1 MSFEDRFAAMGR
13 RIDDLVY
20 AVTSRR
26 TPKIRVGP
34 SVGERLQDSLHSAQD
49 WAASQ
54 RHKISAEKIEQMD
67 PRAKLIVIAVCAMIV
82 GGAAVGLTLHFVGG
96 GGGGSLSPEEV
107 QRLEK
112 MRGSGG
118 MSMFAT
124 PPPTPAD
131 ATKAAPPAKNRGGS
145 LTGGR

>member
-20 AVTSRR
+20 SISSKRK
-26 TPKIRVGP
+26 PSIRVGP
-34 SVGERLQDSLHSAQD
+34 SIGERLQDSLHSAQD

-54 RHKISAEKIEQMD
+54 RNKVSAEKIEQMD
-67 PRAKLIVIAVCAMIV
+67 PRAKMALIAVCAMLV
-82 GGAAVGLTLHFVGG
+82 GGAAVGLTLHYMG
-96 GGGGSLSPEEV
+96 GGGGSLSPEEL

-124 PPPTPAD
+124 PPPAAD
-131 ATKAAPPAKNRGGS
+131 GTKAPTPLPKTRGGS

>member
-1 MSFEDRFAAMGR
+1 MSCEERFAAVGR

-20 AVTSRR
+20 AITSRR
-26 TPKIRVGP
+26 KPSIRVGP
-34 SVGERLQDSLHSAQD
+34 SLGERFQGAVHSAQD
-49 WAASQ
+49 WAATQ
-54 RHKISAEKIEQMD
+54 RSRVSPEQIEQMD
-67 PRAKLIVIAVCAMIV
+67 PRTRMAIVVVCAMLV
-82 GGAAVGLTLHFVGG
+82 GGAAVGIVVHFAGG
-96 GGGGSLSPEEV
+96 GGGGSLTPEEV

-124 PPPTPAD
+124 PPAPAEGAKSKPAD
-131 ATKAAPPAKNRGGS
+131 RPGAGS